1 MLDRNEVLWFPM
13 RVSYSSAPRLVR
25 LKESLDQEKKV
36 FGTYIAMQYK
46 RVGDKM
52 MYTPAIS
59 NLIFVRASF
68 SCLSELKQLGIFS
81 PLRYIMHPVMEQDGW
96 IHTEALYVPDSL
108 MNDFIRVTAESNEK
122 VIYMNNIEYACK
134 PGQRVQITQG
144 AFAGVKGTIKRIQG
158 NVCVVVP
165 IENTIAAAITGLPR
179 EHLRYLGD

>member
-25 LKESLDQEKKV
+25 LKESLDQEKEV

-59 NLIFVRASF
+59 N
-68 SCLSELKQLGIFS
+68 ELKQLGIFS

-96 IHTEALYVPDSL
+96 VHTEALYVPDSL